1 MQKKQ
6 IWQIIKTNQNNAKKK
21 NLADNQNFHPGQQT
35 CILVVAALLPPM
47 SLLIIDFLLGSLKN
61 NCRIEIL
68 CIFH

>member
-1 MQKKQ
+1 MAN
-6 IWQIIKTNQNNAKKK
+6 NQN
-21 NLADNQNFHPGQQT
+21 LHLGLQT